1 MPEKKRPAE
10 MVWDCAKGLMYRTA
24 YEILKNRTDAEDALM
39 DAMARIVKH
48 EKKFEGLECNN
59 MRALAVIYVR
69 NTAIDLYNRNRKQ
82 PYPLDEFPAESAET
96 SSPEEEVI
104 GNDAAAGLL
113 AAIEKMPPSYRDV
126 LLLAGKFGMD
136 NREIA
141 EVLHL
146 ENGTVRTRLS
156 RARAILKE
164 TIGKMEKIEKTEG
177 DRNA

>member
-1 MPEKKRPAE
+1 MPDNRRPAE
-10 MVWDCAKGLMYRTA
+10 LVWECAKGLMYRTA
-24 YEILKNRTDAEDALM
+24 YEILHNRTDAEDAMM
-39 DAMARIVKH
+39 DAMMRIVKH
-48 EKKFEGLECNN
+48 EEKFAGLECNN

-69 NTAIDLYNRNRKQ
+69 NTAIDLYNRNAKQ
-82 PYPLDEFPAESAET
+82 PYPVDEFSMDSGET
-96 SSPEEEVI
+96 PSPEEEVV
-104 GNDAAAGLL
+104 GKDAAAKLL

-126 LLLAGKFGMD
+126 LLLAGKYGMS

-164 TIGKMEKIEKTEG
+164 TIKKIEG
-177 DRNA
+177 DRDA

>member
-1 MPEKKRPAE
+1 MPGNKRLAE
-10 MVWDCAKGLMYRTA
+10 LVWECAKGLMYRTA

-48 EKKFEGLECNN
+48 EKKFYGLECNN

-69 NTAIDLYNRNRKQ
+69 NTAIDLYNRNAKQ
-82 PYPLDEFPAESAET
+82 PYPADEFPAEACEI
-96 SSPEEEVI
+96 SSPEEEVV
-104 GNDAAAGLL
+104 GKDSADRLL
-113 AAIEKMPPSYRDV
+113 AAIERMPPSYRDV
-126 LLLAGKFGMD
+126 LLLAGKFGMN

-156 RARAILKE
+156 RAKAILKE
-164 TIGKMEKIEKTEG
+164 TIKEMEG
-177 DRNA
+177 DRDA

>member
-24 YEILKNRTDAEDALM
+24 YEILKNRADAEDALM

-69 NTAIDLYNRNRKQ
+69 NTAIDLYNRNRKH
-82 PYPLDEFPAESAET
+82 PYPVDEFPTESTET

-113 AAIEKMPPSYRDV
+113 AAIEKMSPSYRDV

-164 TIGKMEKIEKTEG
+164 TMEKIEKMEG

>member
-10 MVWDCAKGLMYRTA
+10 MVWDCAQGLMYHTA

-69 NTAIDLYNRNRKQ
+69 NTAIDLYNRNAKQ
-82 PYPLDEFPAESAET
+82 PYPVDEFPTESTEA

-113 AAIEKMPPSYRDV
+113 AAIERMPPSYRDV

-164 TIGKMEKIEKTEG
+164 TIKQNEG
-177 DRNA
+177 DRDA

>member
-1 MPEKKRPAE
+1 MQGNKRPAE
-10 MVWDCAKGLMYRTA
+10 RVWDCAKGLMYRTA

-48 EKKFEGLECNN
+48 EKKFVGLECNN

-69 NTAIDLYNRNRKQ
+69 NTAIDLYNRNAKQ
-82 PYPLDEFPAESAET
+82 PYPVDEFSTESGET
-96 SSPEEEVI
+96 SSPEEEVV
-104 GNDAAAGLL
+104 GKDAAARLL
-113 AAIEKMPPSYRDV
+113 AAIERMPPSYRDV
-126 LLLAGKFGMD
+126 LLLAGKFGMN

-156 RARAILKE
+156 RAKAILKE
-164 TIGKMEKIEKTEG
+164 TIKEMEG
-177 DRNA
+177 DRDA